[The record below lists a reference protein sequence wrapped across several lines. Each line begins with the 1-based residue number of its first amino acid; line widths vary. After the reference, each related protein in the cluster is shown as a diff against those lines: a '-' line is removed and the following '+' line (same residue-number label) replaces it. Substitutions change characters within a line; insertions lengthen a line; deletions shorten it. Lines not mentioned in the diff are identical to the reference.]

1 MKNNKWKLNP
11 LVTSSRRKC
20 RKNHF
25 TAASSERRK
34 IMSVGLS
41 KALREK
47 YGVRTLPIKRGDE
60 VSYPLKRVK
69 GVKRERVQAKVTT
82 VYRKKWCIYVD
93 KKTKEKQNGQ
103 TVNIPVVPST
113 CKIEKLMLNQDRKE
127 YIEKKAAAGNKL
139 KNKNTGN

>member
-1 MKNNKWKLNP
+1 MFRYLTRIGEVLKRFQP
-11 LVTSSRRKC
+11 LYSAIFGYSFEISS
-20 RKNHF
+20 F
-25 TAASSERRK
+25 
-34 IMSVGLS
+34 V
-41 KALREK
+41 
-47 YGVRTLPIKRGDE
+47 
-60 VSYPLKRVK
+60 PLKRVK

-113 CKIEKLMLNQDRKE
+113 CRIEKLMLNTDRKE

>member
-1 MKNNKWKLNP
+1 
-11 LVTSSRRKC
+11 
-20 RKNHF
+20 
-25 TAASSERRK
+25 
-34 IMSVGLS
+34 MSVGLS

-47 YGVRTLPIKRGDE
+47 YGVRSLPIKRGDE

-113 CKIEKLMLNQDRKE
+113 CRIEKLMLNTDRKE
-127 YIEKKAAAGNKL
+127 YIEKKASAGNNL
-139 KNKNTGN
+139 KNKNTVN

>member
-1 MKNNKWKLNP
+1 MGIFKMKRSDK
-11 LVTSSRRKC
+11 VTSSRRKC

-25 TAASSERRK
+25 TAPSSERRK

-47 YGVRTLPIKRGDE
+47 YGVRSLPIKRGDE
-60 VSYPLKRVK
+60 VSYPL
-69 GVKRERVQAKVTT
+69 ERVQAKVTT
-82 VYRKKWCIYVD
+82 VYRKKWQILLD

-113 CKIEKLMLNQDRKE
+113 CRIEKLLLNKDRKE
-127 YIEKKAAAGNKL
+127 YIDRKTKASEKL
-139 KNKNTGN
+139 KNKNTG